1 MRMNIRFS
9 TLRPRRIARGL
20 LLFVGLFAVVALALV
35 GAVIALGVLAV
46 GAVVHGVLT
55 LLRGRAPVAAT
66 STRDASGHRVIEGEF
81 RVVSEGRPG

>member
-1 MRMNIRFS
+1 MRTRFRYS
-9 TLRPRRIARGL
+9 TLRPRRLARGL

-35 GAVIALGVLAV
+35 GAVIALAVLAV

-55 LLRGRAPVAAT
+55 LVRGRAPV
-66 STRDASGHRVIEGEF
+66 STMGARDAAGHRVIDGEF